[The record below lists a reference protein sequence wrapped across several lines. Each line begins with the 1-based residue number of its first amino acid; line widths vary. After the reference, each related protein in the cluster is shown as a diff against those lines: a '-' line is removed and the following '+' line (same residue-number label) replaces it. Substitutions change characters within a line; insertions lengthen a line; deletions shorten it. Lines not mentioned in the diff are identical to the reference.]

1 MSSALNVHINIDF
14 NAELPVEQFDMI
26 QQMIL
31 ALQNAGVNVSAAVT
45 STDNKSA
52 IRRGASRKPNGADA
66 RSSPPPPDDV
76 LGDTSTAQDEG
87 EEDLGLPAAQGL
99 SPEESYERAMG
110 YARHLHNAKH
120 KDPINKMRKHFGVTK
135 FTEIP
140 LNRAGEFLTMAEA
153 EGNKVGIHL

>member
-1 MSSALNVHINIDF
+1 MPSLNVHIAVEF
-14 NAELPVEQFDMI
+14 NAELPVEQFDMV

-31 ALQNAGVNVSAAVT
+31 ALQNAGVNVSATVASV
-45 STDNKSA
+45 DKPM
-52 IRRGASRKPNGADA
+52 IRRGAARKTNGADA
-66 RSSPPPPDDV
+66 RSPPPPPPDDV